1 MKTQGNDNVNRHPMS
16 IDLTDAGLAA
26 LKALSAQHGGAQKRI
41 MSRLVEWF
49 LEQSQD
55 FQSAVLSAGIPEDV
69 REALLRRWYES
80 RGTSMGS
87 KDRKME
93 NVTLAATAAK
103 KAVHQLSSRPSRRH
117 PPGGAA

>member
-26 LKALSAQHGGAQKRI
+26 LKALVAQHGGAQKRL

-49 LEQSQD
+49 LEQSPD
-55 FQSAVLSAGIPEDV
+55 FQTAVIGSGIPEDV
-69 REALLRRWYES
+69 RETLLRRWYES
-80 RGTSMGS
+80 RGTSMGLQN
-87 KDRKME
+87 RKME
-93 NVTLAATAAK
+93 NATLASTAAK
-103 KAVHQLSSRPSRRH
+103 KAIHQLSSRPSRRR